1 MNNPYSEF
9 EQAAPTSKRMNYY
22 LDPIHTIISVNQPKN
37 FADLTK
43 LVVVAADVASFGWKV
58 RKQKLSWLS
67 LGFYYN
73 FH

>member
-43 LVVVAADVASFGWKV
+43 LVVVAADVASFG
-58 RKQKLSWLS
+58 
-67 LGFYYN
+67 
-73 FH
+73 